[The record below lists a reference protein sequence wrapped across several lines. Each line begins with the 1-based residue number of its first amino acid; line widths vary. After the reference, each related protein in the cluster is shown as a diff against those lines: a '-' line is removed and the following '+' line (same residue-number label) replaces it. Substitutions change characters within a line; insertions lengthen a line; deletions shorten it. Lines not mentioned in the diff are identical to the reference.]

1 MRTLELEV
9 MAGTDIKTACKE
21 AVAKARKHHA
31 PVHFDF
37 NGQKIIAGPLDSPVL
52 LAQQYHE
59 QCQRAAE
66 AYQNSDAGKE
76 RKRQDELR
84 VKRQQAAIDM
94 LVAALPGIVGNE
106 TALMEWCK
114 QYAEAG
120 DLIGVDCRAGEVRP
134 ILLTKWA
141 DSAHVGA
148 SPEWIAASPT
158 RMAEYIV
165 GQVINMLG
173 IGMSAHPMTITFVER
188 YWETTNPE

>member
-1 MRTLELEV
+1 MQTLELDV

-21 AVAKARKHHA
+21 AVAKAKKHHI

-37 NGQKIIAGPLDSPVL
+37 NGQKMIAGPLDSPSA
-52 LAQQYHE
+52 LAMQYHE

-84 VKRQQAAIDM
+84 VKKQQAAIDM

-141 DSAHVGA
+141 DGAHVGEA
-148 SPEWIAASPT
+148 PDWIKDSQK

-165 GQVINMLG
+165 GQVIDMLG
-173 IGMSAHPMTITFVER
+173 RGMSAHPMTITFVER
-188 YWETTNPE
+188 YWDLAQKQ